1 LFCRSKD
8 VVVDRKRLLA
18 AVEIARRVRLGDV
31 HWGDAAILSEHVLW
45 LASQV
50 CGGAY
55 ARAATPTP
63 VPPKATLESLHA
75 ENESLRGALES
86 ADEKVQMLEQLLL
99 LWHGARGTA
108 ALPDPISDLV
118 SLDETKLNA

>member
-1 LFCRSKD
+1 M
-8 VVVDRKRLLA
+8 DRKRLIA
-18 AVEIARRVRLGDV
+18 AVEVARRVRLGDV

-55 ARAATPTP
+55 ARVATPTP
-63 VPPKATLESLHA
+63 IPQEATIDSLHA
-75 ENESLRGALES
+75 ENETLRGALAM
-86 ADEKVQMLEQLLL
+86 ADEKVEMLEQLLM

-108 ALPDPISDLV
+108 ALPDPHEDLV
-118 SLDETKLNA
+118 PLLEIKPYA